1 MDLKSLN
8 LNQYKLQ
15 INTKRHYYAV
25 YISNIKNIDILM
37 NVESYVSIVDNK
49 QYNYVTSTYFTV
61 KNSLKLF
68 NMQFQN
74 NFMAKENEIAI
85 KSLYQK
91 LYGL

>member
-1 MDLKSLN
+1 MKQLN

-49 QYNYVTSTYFTV
+49 QYNYVTSTYFLMTTP
-61 KNSLKLF
+61 LRLF
-68 NMQFQN
+68 NMPFQN
-74 NFMAKENEIAI
+74 HFMAKENEAVI